1 MKFQRFLPFPR
12 SEGKNEKYTV
22 ILPLGARE
30 RMKILFVKGIGR
42 STSGALANSACSAS
56 GKVPLLTVRWR
67 HCHS

>member
-30 RMKILFVKGIGR
+30 RMKILFVKGK
-42 STSGALANSACSAS
+42 C
-56 GKVPLLTVRWR
+56 LLRCGYSYAVS
-67 HCHS
+67 HC